1 MIKRETKTPIKTP
14 PLRQPGQSLR
24 EHIMDVA
31 NDQLWPLIMMMT
43 MTWMWAIL
51 EWCGTLF
58 HLPRHPWIYTLIAA
72 CCTGYAYLVKLPKIK
87 RELRNYRRGEEG
99 EAAVGQLLEEKL
111 RPMGYHI
118 FHDIP
123 AEGFNLDHVAIGPAG
138 VLCIETKTYGKPISG
153 QTIISFE
160 QGQVLVN
167 GYALPR
173 NPIEQAKGNAK
184 WLMDIMEEMTAHRFL
199 VQPVVVFP
207 GWCVDFMPQGL
218 GAWVLNETVLPNF
231 LAKQKTKL
239 EPADIAL
246 LKTQLKLYVTT
257 RQRLNK

>member
-1 MIKRETKTPIKTP
+1 MITRETKSPIKTP
-14 PLRQPGQSLR
+14 PLRQPGQALR
-24 EHIMDVA
+24 EKISDIA
-31 NDQLWPLIMMMT
+31 NDQLWPMLAALT
-43 MTWMWAIL
+43 MFWVIAFI
-51 EWCGTLF
+51 EWIGF
-58 HLPRHPWIYTLIAA
+58 WLPNSRQPWIYTLLAA
-72 CCTGYAYLVKLPKIK
+72 GYSFYAYYKFPRITTEI
-87 RELRNYRRGEEG
+87 RRYRRGEEG

-160 QGQVLVN
+160 QGRVLVN
-167 GYALPR
+167 GFALTR
-173 NPIEQAKGNAK
+173 NPIEQAKWNAK
-184 WLMDIMEEMTAHRFL
+184 WLMDMMEEMTSRRFF

-207 GWCVDFMPQGL
+207 GWCVDFMPKGL
-218 GAWVLNETVLPNF
+218 DAWVLNENVLPNF

-239 EPADIAL
+239 ESADIAL
-246 LKTQLKLYVTT
+246 LKTQLKIYVTT
-257 RQRLNK
+257 HQRLNK